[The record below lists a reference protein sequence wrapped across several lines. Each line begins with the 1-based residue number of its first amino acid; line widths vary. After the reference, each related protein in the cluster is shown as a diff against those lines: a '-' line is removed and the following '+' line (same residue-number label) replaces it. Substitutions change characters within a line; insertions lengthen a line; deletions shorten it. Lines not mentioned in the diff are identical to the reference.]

1 MTISSS
7 SGNSSRGK
15 KVTPFDV
22 KRPQEM
28 VREPG
33 TSFLRELRLRISSLS
48 QTTLEIEQIV
58 QYFFNEVQSA
68 VRVEGLNYEHSSF
81 GVDLHYGSSE
91 KHRASY
97 RLNTQ
102 QQYFGEITFSR
113 RKRFS
118 ETELARLESLLDL
131 FIYPVRNGLQYREA
145 VRSAM
150 TDPLTGVGN
159 RLAMNSTVEREIEV
173 ARRYGRPLSVLML
186 DIDKFKAINDIYGH
200 AKGDDVLC
208 TVADFIGQSMR
219 SVDTV
224 FRLGGEEFLIVL
236 SDTSLDQ
243 AVVIAERIRQSI
255 EASHLGSMSEPHVTA
270 SIGIAEFTA
279 TMNADELMRQADR
292 AMYCAK
298 EKGRNKIEC
307 APVQ

>member
-7 SGNSSRGK
+7 SGNSSRRK
-15 KVTPFDV
+15 KVTPLDV

-28 VREPG
+28 AREPG

-58 QYFFNEVQSA
+58 QYFFDEVQSA
-68 VRVEGLNYEHSSF
+68 VLVEGLTYAHPSF
-81 GVDLHYGSSE
+81 GVDLQYGSLE

-113 RKRFS
+113 RKRFN

-145 VRSAM
+145 LRSAM

-159 RLAMNSTVEREIEV
+159 RLAMNNALDREIEL
-173 ARRYGRPLSVLML
+173 ARRYGRPLTVLML

-208 TVADFIGQSMR
+208 TVADYIEQSMR
-219 SVDTV
+219 SVDAV

-236 SDTSLDQ
+236 SDTSLAQ
-243 AVVIAERIRQSI
+243 AVIIGERIRQSI
-255 EASHLGSMSEPHVTA
+255 EVSHQGSASEPHVTA
-270 SIGIAEFTA
+270 SIGISEFA
-279 TMNADELMRQADR
+279 PNMSADDLIKRADR

-307 APVQ
+307 APA

>member
-7 SGNSSRGK
+7 SGNSSRRK
-15 KVTPFDV
+15 KVTPLDV

-28 VREPG
+28 AREPG

-48 QTTLEIEQIV
+48 QTTLELEQIV
-58 QYFFNEVQSA
+58 QYFFDEVQSA
-68 VRVEGLNYEHSSF
+68 VLVEGLTYAHPSF
-81 GVDLHYGSSE
+81 GVDLQYGSLE

-113 RKRFS
+113 RKRFN

-145 VRSAM
+145 LRSAM

-159 RLAMNSTVEREIEV
+159 RLAMNNALDREIEL
-173 ARRYGRPLSVLML
+173 ARRYGRPLTVLML

-208 TVADFIGQSMR
+208 TVAEYIEQSMR
-219 SVDTV
+219 SVDAV

-236 SDTSLDQ
+236 SDTSLAQ
-243 AVVIAERIRQSI
+243 AVIIGERIRQSI
-255 EASHLGSMSEPHVTA
+255 EVSHQGSASEPHVTA
-270 SIGIAEFTA
+270 SIGISEFA
-279 TMNADELMRQADR
+279 PNMSADDLIKRADR

-307 APVQ
+307 APA

>member
-1 MTISSS
+1 MTFSSS
-7 SGNSSRGK
+7 SGNSSRRK
-15 KVTPFDV
+15 KVTPLDV

-28 VREPG
+28 AREPG

-58 QYFFNEVQSA
+58 QYFFDEVQSA
-68 VRVEGLNYEHSSF
+68 VLVVGLTYAHPSF
-81 GVDLHYGSSE
+81 GVDLQYGSLE

-113 RKRFS
+113 RKRFN

-145 VRSAM
+145 LRSAM

-159 RLAMNSTVEREIEV
+159 RLAMNNALDREIEL
-173 ARRYGRPLSVLML
+173 ARRYGRPLTVLML
-186 DIDKFKAINDIYGH
+186 DIDKFKAINDIDGH

-208 TVADFIGQSMR
+208 TVAEYIEQSMR
-219 SVDTV
+219 SVDAV

-236 SDTSLDQ
+236 SDTSLAQ
-243 AVVIAERIRQSI
+243 AVIIGERIRQSI
-255 EASHLGSMSEPHVTA
+255 EVSHQGSASEPHVTA
-270 SIGIAEFTA
+270 SIGITEFA
-279 TMNADELMRQADR
+279 PNMSADDLIKRADR

-298 EKGRNKIEC
+298 ERGRNKIEC
-307 APVQ
+307 APA